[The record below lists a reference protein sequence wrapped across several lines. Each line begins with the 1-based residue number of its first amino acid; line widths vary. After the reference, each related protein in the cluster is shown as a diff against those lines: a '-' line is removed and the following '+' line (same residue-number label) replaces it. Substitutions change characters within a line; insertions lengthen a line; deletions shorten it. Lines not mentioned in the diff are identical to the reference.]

1 MDSYAQCLHS
11 NPRSR
16 VSRDSRDT
24 VWLRDIWD
32 RICVIERQLGLG
44 VLNIKERS
52 IVVVKN
58 IGREGGCCMKFWK
71 LTLEAQPMIRR
82 QLFSLEKSSS
92 ELRARSIQN
101 ILSAFIKAGKN

>member
-1 MDSYAQCLHS
+1 M
-11 NPRSR
+11 
-16 VSRDSRDT
+16 SRDSRDT

-58 IGREGGCCMKFWK
+58 NGREGGCCMKFWK

-92 ELRARSIQN
+92 ELRARRIQN

>member
-52 IVVVKN
+52 I
-58 IGREGGCCMKFWK
+58 
-71 LTLEAQPMIRR
+71 P
-82 QLFSLEKSSS
+82 SS
-92 ELRARSIQN
+92 EEYWKGGGMLHE
-101 ILSAFIKAGKN
+101 ILETDSRGSTNDP